1 MGGILKKLTQE
12 ELDCYLDKT
21 DEIRWFDPNFIP
33 ADFSN
38 MDLSGLI
45 FSNRLLR
52 KSNFTNTK
60 LTGTVFNS
68 CVFRDTDL
76 SKKQLLE
83 ARFVKFN
90 WLKPKSFSVV
100 WWFGI
105 GEHTTDRIDKEWQD
119 HSSDTLMNIDDFME
133 WYES

>member
-1 MGGILKKLTQE
+1 MKKLTQE
-12 ELDCYLDKT
+12 ELDCYLDKI
-21 DEIRWFDPNFIP
+21 DGIHRYNPNFIP

-38 MDLSGLI
+38 MDLSGLV
-45 FSNRLLR
+45 FSNKVLR
-52 KSNFTNTK
+52 KNNFTNTK
-60 LTGTVFNS
+60 LTGTVFNG
-68 CVFRDTDL
+68 CVFRDTKL

-90 WLKPKSFSVV
+90 WLEPKAGLEPKAV

-105 GEHTTDRIDKEWQD
+105 AEHMTDRIDKEWQD
-119 HSSDTLMNIDDFME
+119 HPSDTLMNIDDFME

>member
-1 MGGILKKLTQE
+1 LKKLTQE

-21 DEIRWFDPNFIP
+21 DGIRWYNPNFIP

-45 FSNRLLR
+45 FSNKVLR

-90 WLKPKSFSVV
+90 WLKPKGFNVV

-105 GEHTTDRIDKEWQD
+105 GEHTTDLINKKWHD
-119 HSSDTLMNIDDFME
+119 HSSDVLMNIDDFME